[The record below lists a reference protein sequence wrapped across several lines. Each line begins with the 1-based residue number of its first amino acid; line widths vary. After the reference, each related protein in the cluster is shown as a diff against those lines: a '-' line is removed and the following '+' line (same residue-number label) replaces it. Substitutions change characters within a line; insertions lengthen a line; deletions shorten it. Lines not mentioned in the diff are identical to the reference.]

1 VNVIGAQRIDGN
13 EKNIS
18 MRRLVQHSLPGDAS
32 VSNQTAT
39 EEDGNNP
46 HWIERIIA
54 SIAHSASMRLTS

>member
-1 VNVIGAQRIDGN
+1 VNVIGAQRIDGY

-39 EEDGNNP
+39 E
-46 HWIERIIA
+46 
-54 SIAHSASMRLTS
+54 